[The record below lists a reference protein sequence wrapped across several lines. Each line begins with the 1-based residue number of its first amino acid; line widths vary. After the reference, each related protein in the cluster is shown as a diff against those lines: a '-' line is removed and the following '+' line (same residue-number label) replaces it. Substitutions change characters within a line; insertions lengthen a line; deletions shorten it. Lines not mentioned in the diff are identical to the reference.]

1 MANVKEFSVEEKLAS
16 LLALQ
21 KIESK
26 LDEYKILKGELPMEV
41 SDLEDEIQG
50 LHARQTRVEE
60 EINGIQEF
68 MNQKKQIIKD
78 SEALVKKYEKKKIM
92 KKKKQIKKDSEEMVK
107 KYEKQSENVKNSREF
122 EAINKEIE
130 MQQLEVKLA
139 EKHIK
144 DANEEVAE
152 KVALLDRA
160 KKNIGAKENVLK
172 NKKEELDKIIATT
185 EKEEKHFGKLA
196 TEARE
201 KVEPRILHSYDRI
214 RKNYR
219 NGLAVVPVVR
229 DACGGCFNAIPP
241 QRQSEIRQRK
251 KIIVCENCGRIL
263 VDNDLNDSVE
273 VK

>member
-1 MANVKEFSVEEKLAS
+1 MSNVKEFSVEEKLTS
-16 LLALQ
+16 LVSLQ

-50 LHARQTRVEE
+50 LHSRQTRVEE

-68 MNQKKQIIKD
+68 INQKKEAIKD
-78 SEALVKKYEKKKIM
+78 ADALIKKY
-92 KKKKQIKKDSEEMVK
+92 D
-107 KYEKQSENVKNSREF
+107 KQSQNVKNSREF

-130 MQQLEVKLA
+130 M
-139 EKHIK
+139 HIK
-144 DANEEVAE
+144 DANEEIAE
-152 KVALLDRA
+152 KVQLLEKA
-160 KKNIGAKENVLK
+160 KKNIATKESVLK
-172 NKKEELDKIIATT
+172 NKKDELDKIIATT
-185 EKEEKHFGKLA
+185 EKEENHFTKLSS
-196 TEARE
+196 EARE
-201 KVEPRILHSYDRI
+201 KVEPRVLHSYDRI
-214 RKNYR
+214 RGNYR
-219 NGLAVVPVVR
+219 NGLAVVPVLR

-263 VDNDLNDSVE
+263 VDNDLNDLVE